1 MQVAPEQTARG
12 RERGQQTVCSAYDGV
27 PAKEKSKRTAPWDA
41 VDDVRCGFPHIHIW
55 PARGRYGGQTRDGPD
70 AGVDVADLET
80 QGFPHHMENSL
91 HDMYFTVRQLR
102 RKT

>member
-1 MQVAPEQTARG
+1 MTA
-12 RERGQQTVCSAYDGV
+12 EV
-27 PAKEKSKRTAPWDA
+27 PA
-41 VDDVRCGFPHIHIW
+41 
-55 PARGRYGGQTRDGPD
+55 PAASRGQTRDGPD
-70 AGVDVADLET
+70 AGVDAGTDLET

>member
-1 MQVAPEQTARG
+1 MSAADFHTYVL
-12 RERGQQTVCSAYDGV
+12 GQL
-27 PAKEKSKRTAPWDA
+27 EA
-41 VDDVRCGFPHIHIW
+41 VT
-55 PARGRYGGQTRDGPD
+55 GGQTRDGPD

-91 HDMYFTVRQLR
+91 HDMYFTVRQLH